1 MNITVQGADAVVA
14 DLTGFHSKVN
24 KGAVRALNRA
34 LTAGRTAMARDI
46 ASDTGIGVRDVTKA
60 LSERKAT
67 IDRAEAA
74 FGATIRR
81 IPLIY
86 FKARQTAT
94 GVTAKLTGGAGRYP
108 SAFIARMRSGHEG
121 VFRRKYVG
129 SIGTRMTKRLPIVE
143 LFGPSLGHVFAKHR
157 PAALART
164 QEAFHAAFAHE
175 LDRLIAKQPES
186 TDG

>member
-1 MNITVQGADAVVA
+1 MNITVAGADAVVA
-14 DLTGFHSKVN
+14 DLTGYHGKVN

-34 LTAGRTAMARDI
+34 LIAGRTAMARDI
-46 ASDTGIGVRDVTKA
+46 AGDTGIGVRDVTKA
-60 LSERKAT
+60 LSERRAT
-67 IDRAEAA
+67 IERAEAA

-94 GVTAKLTGGAGRYP
+94 GVTARLTGGAGQYP

-121 VFRRKYVG
+121 VFQRKFIG
-129 SIGTRMTKRLPIVE
+129 SIGTRRVKRLSIVE

-157 PAALART
+157 PAGLART
-164 QEAFHAAFAHE
+164 MEAFDTAFAHE
-175 LDRLIAKQPES
+175 LQRLTSGQES
-186 TDG
+186 PNE